1 VHWYN
6 TLLLSWQ
13 GEEPW
18 SAVFL
23 AQFPDLE
30 SVTYRLH
37 LSGTSV
43 TRGEDEDE
51 DEDLTISERDLTS
64 EINASVRVWTCQ
76 FCGSSVV
83 TGKGIVDTIR
93 SRLEGYRERQ
103 EAKGVVWKVPR
114 VELIPFRS
122 PKIWSSEFFVPV
134 ALKSKAVKGRAVKGR
149 AVKGKAVKGKRAKAT
164 RGGR

>member
-1 VHWYN
+1 VYN
-6 TLLLSWQ
+6 DTSLLSWR

-23 AQFPDLE
+23 AQFPVLE
-30 SVTYRLH
+30 SVTYLLH

-43 TRGEDEDE
+43 TGDKGED
-51 DEDLTISERDLTS
+51 LSVSERDLTS
-64 EINASVRVWTCQ
+64 EFYVGVREGTCQ

-83 TGKGIVDTIR
+83 TGKRIADTIR
-93 SRLEGYRERQ
+93 GHLEGYRERQ

-114 VELIPFRS
+114 VELTTFRP
-122 PKIWSSEFFVPV
+122 PKFWSSEFFVPAAV
-134 ALKSKAVKGRAVKGR
+134 KSKRAR
-149 AVKGKAVKGKRAKAT
+149 AI